1 MIEMTYKGN
10 AKEKDSSE
18 RQMIPKNIRQIGEV
32 GKERKVYLEDYAV
45 TYMQQVSMA
54 ILLGE
59 IRESGGIQYVFVNG
73 AVGVKSAALEEADWE
88 QLYREVKEHFGDRE
102 IIGYYRKMDEEP
114 AEISGEVEE
123 LFRTR
128 FSEEGNILVL
138 RDMPENENVIFL
150 VENGLLKK
158 QPGYYIYY
166 EKNQA
171 MQDYMVDHGE
181 GHSVEGEGEV
191 SDKAIKN
198 FRKII
203 GEKKE
208 EKEPEKK
215 ETAKAAPP
223 KFLYAASTFMV
234 LVIAVIGVTIMN
246 NNDKMNRVES
256 TLSDIAKQTE
266 SLDEEGS
273 LEASAEG
280 KAQEESFKAQAEKE
294 TDRDASHSLAQ
305 TETGAETENKVS
317 IQEETAE
324 DPYASSA
331 SETVQTEASAAETEA
346 GNTSQVTGETEGA
359 ADIQDSASSGEPETT
374 QQTEA
379 AQASSA
385 AGVYQSSY
393 TVKYGDTLANICR
406 MYYGN
411 VDKLDEVCQVNGITD
426 PNTIIMG
433 QKIVLP

>member
-10 AKEKDSSE
+10 SNEKGSTE
-18 RQMIPKNIRQIGEV
+18 HPMIPKNVRQIGEV

-59 IRESGGIQYVFVNG
+59 IRESGNVQYVFVNG
-73 AVGVKSAALEEADWE
+73 AVGVESASLEEADWE
-88 QLYREVKEHFGDRE
+88 QLYREVKEHFENRE

-114 AEISGEVEE
+114 TEISGEVEE

-128 FSEEGNILVL
+128 FSEEGNILVF
-138 RDMPENENVIFL
+138 RDMPEDENVVFL

-171 MQDYMVDHGE
+171 MQDYMVDHGQ
-181 GHSVEGEGEV
+181 GQSVDSQEEIP
-191 SDKAIKN
+191 DKAIKN
-198 FRKII
+198 FRKMI

-215 ETAKAAPP
+215 EAAKGAP

-256 TLSDIAKQTE
+256 TLSDMAKQTE
-266 SLDEEGS
+266 SANEADAMEANAGGKSQTESESAKEEADVS
-273 LEASAEG
+273 SQTESEQNSSIRDTAQESETSVPDTDASA
-280 KAQEESFKAQAEKE
+280 S
-294 TDRDASHSLAQ
+294 
-305 TETGAETENKVS
+305 
-317 IQEETAE
+317 
-324 DPYASSA
+324 
-331 SETVQTEASAAETEA
+331 
-346 GNTSQVTGETEGA
+346 GETETASTETIGTETYNTDALATDA
-359 ADIQDSASSGEPETT
+359 ASTGTDTEDASAITETQNV

-379 AQASSA
+379 EAASTPTTS
-385 AGVYQSSY
+385 YQSSY

-411 VDKLDEVCQVNGITD
+411 VDKLEEVCEINGIAD

>member
-10 AKEKDSSE
+10 AKEKDNSV

-59 IRESGGIQYVFVNG
+59 IRESDGIQYVFVNG
-73 AVGVKSAALEEADWE
+73 AVRVESPAPEETDWE

-138 RDMPENENVIFL
+138 RDMPEDENVIFL

-171 MQDYMVDHGE
+171 MQDYMVDHGQ
-181 GHSVEGEGEV
+181 GHSVENEEEV

-208 EKEPEKK
+208 EKGPEKQ
-215 ETAKAAPP
+215 ETTKATPP

-256 TLSDIAKQTE
+256 TLSDMAKQTE
-266 SLDEEGS
+266 SLGEEGS
-273 LEASAEG
+273 MEASANS
-280 KAQEESFKAQAEKE
+280 ATEKE
-294 TDRDASHSLAQ
+294 NVNGQEQTNTETEREKTLLKEETEEELSTPSASDTAQ
-305 TETGAETENKVS
+305 TETASTETE
-317 IQEETAE
+317 T
-324 DPYASSA
+324 
-331 SETVQTEASAAETEA
+331 
-346 GNTSQVTGETEGA
+346 GNTSQTSKETEKPV
-359 ADIQDSASSGEPETT
+359 DVQNTASTAETETT

-379 AQASSA
+379 AQASSMSGA
-385 AGVYQSSY
+385 YQSSY

-411 VDKLDEVCQVNGITD
+411 VDKLDEVCRLNGITD

>member
-10 AKEKDSSE
+10 SNEKGSTE
-18 RQMIPKNIRQIGEV
+18 HPMIPKNVRQIGEV

-59 IRESGGIQYVFVNG
+59 IRESGNVQYVFVNG
-73 AVGVKSAALEEADWE
+73 AVGVESASLEEADWE
-88 QLYREVKEHFGDRE
+88 QLYREVKEHFENRE

-114 AEISGEVEE
+114 TEISGEVEE

-128 FSEEGNILVL
+128 FSEEGNILVF
-138 RDMPENENVIFL
+138 RDMPEDENVVFL

-171 MQDYMVDHGE
+171 MQDYMVDHGQ
-181 GHSVEGEGEV
+181 GQSVDSQEEIP
-191 SDKAIKN
+191 DKAIKN
-198 FRKII
+198 FRKMI

-215 ETAKAAPP
+215 EAAKGAP

-256 TLSDIAKQTE
+256 TLSGMAKQTE
-266 SLDEEGS
+266 SANEADAMEANAGGKSQTESESAKEEADVS
-273 LEASAEG
+273 SQTESEQNSSIRDTAQESETSVPDTDASA
-280 KAQEESFKAQAEKE
+280 S
-294 TDRDASHSLAQ
+294 
-305 TETGAETENKVS
+305 
-317 IQEETAE
+317 
-324 DPYASSA
+324 
-331 SETVQTEASAAETEA
+331 
-346 GNTSQVTGETEGA
+346 GETETASTETIGTETYNTDALATDA
-359 ADIQDSASSGEPETT
+359 ASTGTDTEDASAITETQNV

-379 AQASSA
+379 EAASTPTTS
-385 AGVYQSSY
+385 YQSSY

-411 VDKLDEVCQVNGITD
+411 VDKLEEVCEINGITD

>member
-10 AKEKDSSE
+10 SNEKGSTE
-18 RQMIPKNIRQIGEV
+18 HPMIPKNVRQIGEV

-59 IRESGGIQYVFVNG
+59 IRESGNVQYVFVNG
-73 AVGVKSAALEEADWE
+73 AVGVESASLEEADWE
-88 QLYREVKEHFGDRE
+88 QLYREVKEHFENRE

-114 AEISGEVEE
+114 TEISGEVEE

-128 FSEEGNILVL
+128 FSEEGNILVF
-138 RDMPENENVIFL
+138 RDMPEDENVVFL

-171 MQDYMVDHGE
+171 MQDYMVDHGQ
-181 GHSVEGEGEV
+181 GQSVDSQEEIP
-191 SDKAIKN
+191 DKAIKN

-215 ETAKAAPP
+215 EAAKGAP

-256 TLSDIAKQTE
+256 TLSNMAKQTE
-266 SLDEEGS
+266 SAD
-273 LEASAEG
+273 
-280 KAQEESFKAQAEKE
+280 
-294 TDRDASHSLAQ
+294 
-305 TETGAETENKVS
+305 
-317 IQEETAE
+317 
-324 DPYASSA
+324 
-331 SETVQTEASAAETEA
+331 ETEA
-346 GNTSQVTGETEGA
+346 MEANAGGKSQTESESAKEEDKEGTDA
-359 ADIQDSASSGEPETT
+359 SSQTEPGQDFVIQDSAQENEASVPDSDASASAETETASTETIGTETYDTNASAAGTASTGTDTKGASAVTETQNT

-379 AQASSA
+379 EAASAPTTS
-385 AGVYQSSY
+385 YQSSY

-411 VDKLDEVCQVNGITD
+411 VDKLDEVCEINGITD